1 MQVHLYYSLDSSDY
15 VGLVGHCLCVSVSQS
30 DKELDL
36 ALTAILGKVHGV
48 KTSLGTFVGKME
60 HDHQLKW

>member
-1 MQVHLYYSLDSSDY
+1 MESLSEYSLDSFK
-15 VGLVGHCLCVSVSQS
+15 LCVSVSQS

>member
-1 MQVHLYYSLDSSDY
+1 MLRKYIKVLPRDGFRSIFTLYT
-15 VGLVGHCLCVSVSQS
+15 VSVSQS

-36 ALTAILGKVHGV
+36 ALTAIQGKVQGV
-48 KTSLGTFVGKME
+48 KNALTSFVGKIE